1 METKFAT
8 TKLIVKIY
16 NFKTDSSPACLFPF
30 PSRLKSM
37 KLTRPLAQ
45 TTAQQ
50 VKPLTHKKS
59 DSKCQRNA
67 TMSKEG
73 KMFRV

>member
-1 METKFAT
+1 
-8 TKLIVKIY
+8 
-16 NFKTDSSPACLFPF
+16 
-30 PSRLKSM
+30 M

-50 VKPLTHKKS
+50 VKPLTHEKS

-73 KMFRV
+73 KMMMMMMMMIMMNCFFGIVD